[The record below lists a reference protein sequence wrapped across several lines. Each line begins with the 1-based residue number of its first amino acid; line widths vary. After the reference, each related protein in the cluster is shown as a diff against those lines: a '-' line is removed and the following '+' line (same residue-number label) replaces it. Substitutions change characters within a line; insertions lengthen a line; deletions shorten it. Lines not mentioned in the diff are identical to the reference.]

1 MTAPVTI
8 HRYQVVKAGLQV
20 GRVGPALRDMP
31 RDRMAALLDE
41 AARTGKTLAEVLADH
56 WRDAWPC
63 KS

>member
-1 MTAPVTI
+1 MTAPRTI
-8 HRYQVVKAGLQV
+8 HRYQVVKAGILV

-56 WRDAWPC
+56 WRQ
-63 KS
+63 S